1 MILFYTMLAALCE
14 AAMVCVGAW
23 FYVTGDKA
31 MGLITFGAVG
41 LYSAMI
47 VAVLRGGYRG

>member
-1 MILFYTMLAALCE
+1 MILLYTLMAAICE
-14 AAMVCVGAW
+14 AVLICFGVW
-23 FYVTGDKA
+23 FYIAGDKA

-47 VAVLRGGYRG
+47 VAVLRGGYR